1 MRMTKRM
8 TFGLAALILLPGHVW
23 AGQDTNLICQG
34 ENPEWKL
41 GIKGK
46 IADIDFKHAVHFDV
60 PQSASALNRD
70 WPKAFT
76 LIARTDTAIV
86 IVDKDHCQ
94 LGGQSFDMS
103 ADVLTQDGAAAIVL
117 TGCCRTGTE

>member
-1 MRMTKRM
+1 MNSILPAVVV
-8 TFGLAALILLPGHVW
+8 GALLPVALW
-23 AGQDTNLICQG
+23 AEDAENLICRG

-41 GIKGK
+41 GIKDK
-46 IADIDFKHAVHFDV
+46 IGDLDFKHPVRFDI

-86 IVDKDHCQ
+86 IVDRDHCQ
-94 LGGQSFDMS
+94 LEGQDYDMS
-103 ADVLTQDGAAAIVL
+103 ADVLTQDGSAAIVL